1 MTAQLHELLILDG
14 ETTSMTFCPHFPTD
28 HPRIVQAEEID
39 NRSEGFDFGDVL
51 ILSSTACWRGY
62 QGMWEIR
69 DSHFYLRT
77 LRGCWR
83 VTDGDPL
90 QANWF
95 SGVLRIPRGEQLA
108 YVHMGFGSVYEQE
121 LHIRIDQGRVTRR
134 QLIDTRHKV
143 ADADRLGWENLPGFE
158 NHFEGDNL

>member
-14 ETTSMTFCPHFPTD
+14 EETSMAFCPDFPTD
-28 HPRIVQAEEID
+28 HPRIEPAEEAT
-39 NRSEGFDFGDVL
+39 NRPASHGVFFL
-51 ILSSTACWRGY
+51 LSSTACWRGY
-62 QGMWEIR
+62 QGTWEIR
-69 DSHFYLRT
+69 DDRFFLRT
-77 LRGCWR
+77 LHGCWR

-90 QANWF
+90 LADWF

-121 LHIRIDQGRVTRR
+121 LHIRIDQGKVTRR

-143 ADADRLGWENLPGFE
+143 ADADRLGWDNLPGFE
-158 NHFEGDNL
+158 NRFEGDDLS